1 MRSVLALLFLPVAL
15 PAVLSVLAPAASAQ
29 DEAKAIS
36 QFKKALQARLRNK
49 EGDFK
54 PRSEQI
60 AIVSKREQAL
70 ALLNDYESA
79 NVAKA
84 LVRAFTSAEGD
95 VYDIDARRL
104 EIDQE
109 LREMHDRHYDKRQNK
124 MVFRGKAGTA
134 LMAAY
139 NAMRRESGDLRTVL
153 DAVRRGL
160 FDVGSRIGRLQD
172 LDTLAW
178 MLKNVTGSR
187 KYSTRLKI
195 TVARTVGSGGAPMVD
210 DMVTALSR
218 TRRPDEIVALLDGIG
233 LIGKDAKAAA
243 PAIIKLLRHDKETV
257 QERAALALSTI
268 AVAEAIHPMINLL
281 AGVAGQTK
289 RRVAAYLEALTRQQF
304 GESVATWRRWYQE
317 EGADYLAGKHELG
330 GGEPSHRKTTTAKNY
345 YFGIPQEGKSIVYI
359 IDSSG
364 SMKQEIDAKLLRKV
378 RKASG
383 KGTASSGPKPESKKG
398 GRGHKSTRLEACKN
412 ELIRALGLLS
422 PDTEF
427 NIIWFSDAAH
437 PYKKAMFKA
446 TPGNVKAAQ
455 AWVRKLQPNSSTNI
469 HDTLQLAFTFKDFG
483 KKRRKA
489 RSRPRKNKYDV
500 APEFAFDTIFLLT
513 DGSPT
518 KPPGDKPDSTEK
530 ILEGVKMW
538 NALKRVTIHC
548 IGIGRGVNTP
558 FMQQL
563 ASANGGQFKHFLD

>member
-1 MRSVLALLFLPVAL
+1 MRSVLALLILPIVLPVL
-15 PAVLSVLAPAASAQ
+15 GTPANAQ

-36 QFKKALQARLRNK
+36 QFKKPFQARLRNK
-49 EGDFK
+49 AGDFK
-54 PRSEQI
+54 PVSEQT
-60 AIVSKREQAL
+60 AIVGKRDQAV
-70 ALLNDYESA
+70 ALLDDYQSV

-84 LVRAFTSAEGD
+84 LVRAFTSSEGD

-104 EIDQE
+104 EIDRE
-109 LREMHDRHYDKRQNK
+109 LKEMHDRYYDKKQNK
-124 MVFRGKAGTA
+124 MTFHGKGGPA
-134 LMAAY
+134 LMAAWK
-139 NAMRRESGDLRTVL
+139 AMRRESGDLRTVL
-153 DAVRRGL
+153 DGVRRLL

-172 LDTLAW
+172 VDTLVW
-178 MLKNVTGSR
+178 MLRNVTGAKR
-187 KYSTRLKI
+187 YSTRLKL
-195 TVARTVGSGGAPMVD
+195 TVARTVGSGGAPMLD
-210 DMVTALSR
+210 DMVAALSR
-218 TRRPDEIVALLDGIG
+218 TRRPDELVALLDGIG
-233 LIGKDAKAAA
+233 LIGEDAKAAA
-243 PAIIKLLRHDKETV
+243 PAIIKLLRHDRETV

-268 AVAEAIHPMINLL
+268 AAPEAIGPMINLL

-304 GESVATWRRWYQE
+304 GENVATWRRWYQE

-364 SMKQEIDAKLLRKV
+364 SMKQEIDANLIRRA
-378 RKASG
+378 RKASGSG
-383 KGTASSGPKPESKKG
+383 KGTASSGPAAKKNKG

-412 ELIRALGLLS
+412 ELIRALTLLS
-422 PDTEF
+422 PDVEF

-437 PYKKAMFKA
+437 PYKTAMFKA
-446 TPGNVKAAQ
+446 APANVKAAQ

-469 HDTLQLAFTFKDFG
+469 HDTLQLAFTFKAFG
-483 KKRRKA
+483 KKRRRA
-489 RSRPRKNKYDV
+489 RGRPRKNKYDV
-500 APEFAFDTIFLLT
+500 AAEFAFDTIFLLT

-530 ILEGVKMW
+530 ILEGVKVW
-538 NALKRVTIHC
+538 NSLKQVTIHC

-563 ASANGGQFKHFLD
+563 ANENRGQFKHFLD